1 MQPLGLG
8 AIICNISVS
17 VGEKVI
23 QLTDSYDVPPPNF
36 PISPHTHTHIP
47 HPPPTH
53 LLQTTFKTRLEATAI
68 LYESI

>member
-23 QLTDSYDVPPPNF
+23 QLTDSYDVPP
-36 PISPHTHTHIP
+36 SQLPHLPPPHTHIP

-53 LLQTTFKTRLEATAI
+53 LLQTTFKTRLEASAI